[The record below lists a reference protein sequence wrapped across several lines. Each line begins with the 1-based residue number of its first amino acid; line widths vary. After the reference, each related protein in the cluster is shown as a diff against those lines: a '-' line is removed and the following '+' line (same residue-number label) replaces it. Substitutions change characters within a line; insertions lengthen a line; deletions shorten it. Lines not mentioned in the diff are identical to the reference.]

1 MTQKQIE
8 SRTLAVTTA
17 ATLLFA
23 GAGIWAFLYSGM
35 YALFLDGVFSL
46 ISFFSSLAAL
56 IISKVSHH
64 KTRHYPDGIH
74 FLEPLYAILKS
85 ILMISLMAYSVYSTG
100 LIAYA
105 YFTTGDGSRMNTSAV
120 LPYTLAMVILCFS
133 VAYYCHIQNRKL
145 SFTSTI
151 LNAESKTSFTDGL
164 QSMGIG
170 VAILFMK
177 LISEDSAFGFLHYTG
192 DFFITAVLV
201 LLSIKEPLSVLI
213 SAFRELSGGTTD
225 DSTLEEAVNEVLV
238 RKLAGIRTPWSY
250 RILKQGMY
258 ITLYIFFSAD
268 LSETDIRSACKEVLN
283 ELLSRY
289 ENLKLT
295 PCLQPFSA
303 NESFGKKQNAL

>member
-56 IISKVSHH
+56 IISRVSHH
-64 KTRHYPDGIH
+64 KTRHYPDGMH

-85 ILMISLMAYSVYSTG
+85 LLMITLMAYSVYSTG

-105 YFTTGDGSRMNTSAV
+105 YFATGNGSIMNTSAI

-133 VAYYCHIQNRKL
+133 VAYFCHIQNRKL

-170 VAILFMK
+170 VAILLMK
-177 LISEDSAFGFLHYTG
+177 LIPEDSALGFLHYTG

-225 DSTLEEAVNEVLV
+225 DKNLEKTVNEVLV
-238 RKLAGIRTPWSY
+238 RQLAGISTPLNY
-250 RILKQGMY
+250 RIMKQGMY
-258 ITLYIFFSAD
+258 ITLYIFFYIDKA
-268 LSETDIRSACKEVLN
+268 EPDIRPACKEVLD
-283 ELLSRY
+283 ELLPRY
-289 ENLKLT
+289 ENLKLI
-295 PCLQPFSA
+295 PCLQPCLSD
-303 NESFGKKQNAL
+303 

>member
-8 SRTLAVTTA
+8 SRTLAGTTA

-23 GAGIWAFLYSGM
+23 AAGIWAFLYSGM

-56 IISKVSHH
+56 TISKVSHH

-74 FLEPLYAILKS
+74 FLEPLYAIFKS
-85 ILMISLMAYSVYSTG
+85 ILMISLMVYSVCSTG

-105 YFTTGDGSRMNTSAV
+105 YFTTGSGSRLNTSAV

-133 VAYYCHIQNRKL
+133 VAYFCHIQNRKL
-145 SFTSTI
+145 NFTSTI

-170 VAILFMK
+170 VATLLMK
-177 LISEDSAFGFLHYTG
+177 FIPEDSAFGFIHYTG
-192 DFFITAVLV
+192 DFFITAALV

-225 DSTLEEAVNEVLV
+225 DSNLEETIKEVLTG
-238 RKLAGIRTPWSY
+238 RLAGISTPWSY

-258 ITLYIFFSAD
+258 ITLCIFFSAD
-268 LSETDIRSACKEVLN
+268 KAEPDIRPACNEVLN
-283 ELLSRY
+283 ELRTRY
-289 ENLKLT
+289 ENLKLI
-295 PCLQPFSA
+295 PCLQPDLSDG
-303 NESFGKKQNAL
+303 SFGNKQNAV